1 MVKSLVRA
9 YLINLFAL
17 WVTSRIIGGFH
28 LSEGLKSLLLV
39 SGGFTLLYLILRP
52 ILHLF
57 FGAFSFITFGLVGLI
72 IDSGLLYLLTL
83 YFPQVSVSSWS
94 FSGWNS
100 QYFNIPAYEFN
111 VLLTTVISAFLI
123 NVIRSGLTSLSTT
136 S

>member
-1 MVKSLVRA
+1 MNVSNRNWGGQKNGNNHQSERRKNSASGKFSCASTFTKNSRRSPPIFSQVPLFASQEKTVIIEVMVKSLVRA

-57 FGAFSFITFGLVGLI
+57 F
-72 IDSGLLYLLTL
+72 
-83 YFPQVSVSSWS
+83 
-94 FSGWNS
+94 
-100 QYFNIPAYEFN
+100 
-111 VLLTTVISAFLI
+111 
-123 NVIRSGLTSLSTT
+123 
-136 S
+136 